1 MSFAGSKIEAALLI
15 SAALAI
21 NIGFFYGLATKP
33 VIEYNISTPL
43 DYNGTVDF
51 DSEELYV
58 SLEIRNRGSSPARIT
73 LAVRLYNC
81 TLMGPG
87 GLETYLGDGF
97 TEISIPSTEPI
108 RRSEDREHTITIEPE
123 GNVTHALLI
132 FLIRVQP
139 RLDPMT
145 GFYESFTTVKPERPT
160 ALLLKHID
168 GEKFMRVRS
177 R

>member
-51 DSEELYV
+51 DSEELHV
-58 SLEIRNRGSSPARIT
+58 TLETRNRGSSPARIT

-81 TLMGPG
+81 TLTGTV
-87 GLETYLGDGF
+87 GLETHLGDGF
-97 TEISIPSTEPI
+97 TEYSIPSTEPI
-108 RRSEDREHTITIEPE
+108 RKSEGREHTIALEPE
-123 GNVTHALLI
+123 VNVTHAVLI
-132 FLIRVQP
+132 FLIRVQQ
-139 RLDPMT
+139 RLDPVT
-145 GFYESFTTVKPERPT
+145 GFYDSFTRVKPERPT

-168 GEKFMRVRS
+168 GERFMRVRS